1 MRNKINLKTATF
13 EELEQE
19 CQDVLG
25 TMYGHNMIGII
36 CSIAEER
43 FGKDKAKYLFNNY
56 QL

>member
-19 CQDVLG
+19 CQEVLG

-36 CSIAEER
+36 CSVAEER
-43 FGKDKAKYLFNNY
+43 FGKDKAEYLFNNY